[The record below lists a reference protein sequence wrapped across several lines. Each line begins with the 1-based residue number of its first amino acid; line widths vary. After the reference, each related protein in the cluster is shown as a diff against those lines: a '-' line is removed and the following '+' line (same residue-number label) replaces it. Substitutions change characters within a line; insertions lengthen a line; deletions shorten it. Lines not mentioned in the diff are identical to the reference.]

1 MKFSPETMVNPG
13 GRREVPPQRKI
24 TPQEGEGRFDV
35 ASTSVESQQERVKEL
50 TASLDGLFDSYE
62 KLRGKN
68 DDASLAAKQF
78 IVSQSKILIGELEKV
93 GVNTSGIVTDE
104 MLQPY
109 VGKVAPTATSPE
121 PATPSNPPAQQ
132 DVVSIPQKKIVVT
145 PTHEQP
151 SPQLDTHLQS
161 RLNKI
166 NNASNFLGSAAKK
179 MWGGYVSIV
188 EKVIPESLTDEAI
201 EARFK
206 RWFRKNEK
214 KSATVK
220 KPTEE
225 AADPQNNSAQTYET
239 PRPTIRGVEQPSET
253 AIKSPDDNKAWL
265 PYKTPIRVDLFDS
278 PIFKKVMLSLPT
290 QENELPISGE
300 QAYKWAM
307 PAIQEMYRLTNTTRT
322 PETMD
327 AIAKLQTYLG
337 VLQSDKEKAEFV
349 VRART
354 DFLNSQKRVADQ
366 NQ

>member
-1 MKFSPETMVNPG
+1 MAFKPVEYERGLGEAPEVEQLPPTTGLEGVLRQLHGLDRTSDNKASLKALAESIESHLIVSKVATQEEIDG
-13 GRREVPPQRKI
+13 LKRRIAASAEKNVRFEEEAGKVMNKRTKPA
-24 TPQEGEGRFDV
+24 GETARI
-35 ASTSVESQQERVKEL
+35 AELTSHLTSAATNSVE
-50 TASLDGLFDSYE
+50 D
-62 KLRGKN
+62 
-68 DDASLAAKQF
+68 
-78 IVSQSKILIGELEKV
+78 
-93 GVNTSGIVTDE
+93 
-104 MLQPY
+104 
-109 VGKVAPTATSPE
+109 
-121 PATPSNPPAQQ
+121 
-132 DVVSIPQKKIVVT
+132 QKKAEVT
-145 PTHEQP
+145 PTHEQQ

-179 MWGGYVSIV
+179 LWGGYVSIV

-206 RWFRKNEK
+206 RWFGKREKN
-214 KSATVK
+214 SATVNAPK
-220 KPTEE
+220 GE
-225 AADPQNNSAQTYET
+225 AVALQNNSAQTYQA
-239 PRPTIRGVEQPSET
+239 PRPTIRGAEQPNET

-265 PYKTPIRVDLFDS
+265 PYKTPINVNLFDS

-290 QENELPISGE
+290 PENELPISGE

-354 DFLNSQKRVADQ
+354 DFLNSQKRTADQ